1 MLARSGRG
9 SPRSSF
15 LTVLLVLA
23 MLAAP
28 AAFTLHR
35 VHVSAVVDVASP
47 HSSPYGYTASL
58 TLFIVPILVIGGW
71 LVPRDEIR
79 ISRKSFLITMS
90 LLIPLGVLL
99 DFFFVHRF
107 LSFPN
112 PAATLGIPAPALGPC
127 SNCHVFVGTPDH
139 VIVGS
144 VPIEEYIFYF
154 TGFITVLLLYI
165 WLDEYWLCAY
175 SVDSTDV
182 LRTNFYRLLRFHPE
196 SLMWAVVLISGS
208 IACRHLYDYRHHGAE
223 GFPGY
228 FLFLVIASLG
238 PSTALFPA
246 AMPVVNWRA
255 FSLVMF
261 LMLLTSLL
269 WEATLGVPYGWWD
282 YQPSEMMGIFINA
295 WGRLPI
301 EAVCV
306 WLAVSFQT
314 IIVYEI
320 VKRWQSS
327 GRKARYAF
335 LGSAH
340 RSVAS
345 PKNPIGPT

>member
-1 MLARSGRG
+1 MHGRPGPG

-15 LTVLLVLA
+15 LTVSLILA

-47 HSSPYGYTASL
+47 HASPYGYTASL
-58 TLFIVPILVIGGW
+58 SLFIVPILVIGVW
-71 LVPRDEIR
+71 LVPRDGIK
-79 ISRKSFLITMS
+79 ISLRSFLITIS
-90 LLIPLGVLL
+90 LLIPLGISL
-99 DFFFVHRF
+99 DFCLAHRF
-107 LSFPN
+107 LKFPN
-112 PAATLGIPAPALGPC
+112 PAATLGIPAPAIGPC
-127 SNCHVFVGTPDH
+127 VNCHIFLGTPGH

-144 VPIEEYIFYF
+144 VPIEEYIFYV
-154 TGFITVLLLYI
+154 TGFIAVLLLYI

-175 SVDSTDV
+175 SVASTDA
-182 LRTNFYRLLRFHPE
+182 LRTNFNRLLRFHPE
-196 SLMWAVVLISGS
+196 SLVWAIVLIGGS
-208 IACRHLYDYRHHGAE
+208 IACRLIYDHCHPGQT

-228 FLFLVIASLG
+228 FLFLVAASLG
-238 PSTALFPA
+238 PSTAVFPS

-261 LMLLTSLL
+261 VMLLTSLL
-269 WEATLGVPYGWWD
+269 WEATLGVPYGWWG
-282 YQPSEMMGIFINA
+282 YEPSEMMGIFITA
-295 WGRLPI
+295 WNHLPI

-327 GRKARYAF
+327 GRKARTAF
-335 LGSAH
+335 LGNAGRSSTSDSNPH
-340 RSVAS
+340 R
-345 PKNPIGPT
+345 PT